1 MNNLQSRIEF
11 AVVEWQKKNG
21 RPFKRTY
28 LFDYIG
34 AHKLSNVS
42 MPSRATV
49 SLWFNGPTKEISAD
63 LNGLVADFFGV
74 DPEWLRTGRPGAIN
88 DNAHEGPTLE
98 KFRVAPVVGQAQL
111 GDEGYFVELEYA
123 VGFGDGFIEWPTKDP
138 NAYAVRCVGDSMKPR
153 IRHGEFV
160 VVEPGHQP
168 TPGDDVLVKCLEGRV
183 MVKELLFIRDGQV
196 HLGSVN
202 ESHPKIT
209 IDQSQID
216 VMHYVAGI
224 ARSPMF
230 KRLIQE

>member
-1 MNNLQSRIEF
+1 MLSERLKLAMSAADVTQSELARACGVKPPSVHGWLSGKSKFLRGENLLAAAKF
-11 AVVEWQKKNG
+11 LG
-21 RPFKRTY
+21 
-28 LFDYIG
+28 
-34 AHKLSNVS
+34 VS
-42 MPSRATV
+42 Q
-49 SLWFNGPTKEISAD
+49 
-63 LNGLVADFFGV
+63 
-74 DPEWLRTGRPGAIN
+74 EWLASGKLPMYVKED
-88 DNAHEGPTLE
+88 DNAHQGPDLE
-98 KFRVAPVVGQAQL
+98 LFRIAPVVGQAQL

-138 NAYAVRCVGDSMKPR
+138 NAYSVRCVGDSMKPR

-160 VVEPGHQP
+160 IVEPGHSAV
-168 TPGDDVLVKCLEGRV
+168 PGDDVLVKCVEGRV

-209 IDQSQID
+209 IDQSQVA

-230 KRLIQE
+230 KRFIEE